1 MGMGLHAPH
10 DPWLASLEGVDAGVG
25 VEQVARGHQ
34 SPGIARQPT
43 VVDREIQREW
53 PDTRHAVDGA
63 TANDSR
69 PPAHRYD
76 SRMQRDLPIAVVGA
90 GLGGL
95 VTALALAREGFRQI
109 DVYERSPALGEVGA
123 GLTISPNSSRA
134 LIALGLGPGLAERG
148 DEPPGGMTRHWKTG
162 RVLMRSV
169 RGQALRERYGAPY
182 LFIHRADLLDLL
194 VEACAAQPA
203 VRIHTDHAL
212 LDLSQDDRG
221 VTLQFDGGRA
231 ARAALA
237 IGCDGVKSMVR
248 ERLLATD
255 QPQFSGY
262 VAWRA
267 LLPVDSVADLLDP
280 PAQLFLGVDH
290 LFMRY
295 HVRHRTLTNVVAIAR
310 STSGW
315 TDEGWTLRSTV
326 AELASHYADWHPD
339 IVRAISRVPPE
350 QCFKWAIHVRP
361 PLATWRAG
369 RVTVAGDAAHPMTP
383 FMGMGAAMAIEDG
396 VVLARACALR
406 PTFEAAFE
414 AYESVRRPRA
424 DFVQSESAKR
434 GLRLVGSDP
443 DSYGKTEE
451 VSEDTLGLFAYD
463 AMRVVEAA

>member
-1 MGMGLHAPH
+1 
-10 DPWLASLEGVDAGVG
+10 
-25 VEQVARGHQ
+25 
-34 SPGIARQPT
+34 
-43 VVDREIQREW
+43 
-53 PDTRHAVDGA
+53 
-63 TANDSR
+63 
-69 PPAHRYD
+69 
-76 SRMQRDLPIAVVGA
+76 MQRDLSIAVVGA

-95 VTALALAREGFRQI
+95 GTALALAREGFERI
-109 DVYERSPALGEVGA
+109 DVYERSPELGEVGA

-134 LIALGLGPGLAERG
+134 LIALGLGPGLATRG
-148 DEPPGGMTRHWKTG
+148 DEPPGGMTRHWKTA

-169 RGQALRERYGAPY
+169 RGAALREQYGAPY

-203 VRIHTDHAL
+203 IRIHTAHAL
-212 LDLSQDDRG
+212 ANLSQDEAG
-221 VTLQFDGGRA
+221 VTLQFEDGRS

-237 IGCDGVKSMVR
+237 IGCDGVKSVVR
-248 ERLLATD
+248 QQVLAADT
-255 QPQFSGY
+255 PQFSGY

-267 LLPVDSVADLLDP
+267 LLPVESAADLLDP
-280 PAQLFLGVDH
+280 PAQLFLGIDH

-295 HVRHRTLTNVVAIAR
+295 HIRHRTLTNVVAIAR

-315 TDEGWTLRSTV
+315 TDEGWTLRSTI

-339 IVRAISRVPPE
+339 IVRAISRIPPE

-383 FMGMGAAMAIEDG
+383 FMGMGAAMAIEDS

-406 PTFEAAFE
+406 PTYESAFE
-414 AYESVRRPRA
+414 TYEALRRPRA

-443 DSYGKTEE
+443 DSYGQTRE

-463 AMRVVEAA
+463 AASVVEREQGHFSMA